1 VTRFAE
7 ARAALQSNASLRD
20 ETDALLR
27 AQADSALAET
37 TPPWPAPLAPEALYG
52 LPGEIVRAIEPHSE
66 ADPAALLIQLLV
78 ALGNVIGRGP
88 QFIVEQCPHH
98 INLFAVIVGQ
108 TAKARKGT
116 SWARILALLLTVDPF
131 WAENRIHGGV
141 GSGEG
146 IIWAVRDPIL
156 KGDKLIDEGVADKRI
171 LLHES
176 EFAQILAVIQRSGDT
191 TSEVLRRV
199 WDGAPLQT
207 LTKNS
212 PARATGA
219 HVSVIGHIT
228 ASELVRRL
236 HETEVANGLAN
247 RVIFCCA
254 RRHKELPD
262 GGNLEWSR
270 YPHLIEKV
278 STAMAFATTVDRM
291 ERDSTARDLWH
302 EVYHDLSEGRAGLLG
317 AVTSRAEAQV
327 LRLSMI
333 YALLDRS
340 PVIRREH
347 LAAALAVWRY
357 ADDSCRHI
365 FGDSLGDGTAD
376 EILRALR
383 ANPEGLTRTQ
393 IRDLFSRH
401 KPESEIGRALG
412 TLQKHGRAECSAEE
426 TGGRPSERWFGNAT
440 KAT

>member
-1 VTRFAE
+1 
-7 ARAALQSNASLRD
+7 LQGDANLRD

-27 AQADSALAET
+27 AQADSALAAT
-37 TPPWPAPLAPEALYG
+37 APLWPAPLAPEAFYG
-52 LPGEIVRAIEPHSE
+52 LPGEIVGAIEPHSE

-88 QFIVEQCPHH
+88 HFIVEQCSHH
-98 INLFAVIVGQ
+98 LNLFAVVVGQ
-108 TAKARKGT
+108 TSKARKGT
-116 SWARILALLLTVDPF
+116 SWARILALLLTLDPF

-146 IIWAVRDPIL
+146 IIWGVRDPIL

-176 EFAQILAVIQRSGDT
+176 EFAQILAVVQRSGDT
-191 TSEVLRRV
+191 TSEVLRRA
-199 WDGAPLQT
+199 WDGTPLQT
-207 LTKNS
+207 LTKTS

-219 HVSVIGHIT
+219 HVSMVGHIT

-236 HETEVANGLAN
+236 HETEIANGLAN
-247 RVIFCCA
+247 RIIFCCA
-254 RRHKELPD
+254 QRHNELPE
-262 GGNLEWSR
+262 GGSLEWSR
-270 YPHLIEKV
+270 YPHVIERLRAAV
-278 STAMAFATTVDRM
+278 AFAKTVGSM
-291 ERDSTARDLWH
+291 ERDPAARDLWR

-327 LRLSMI
+327 LRLPMI
-333 YALLDRS
+333 YALLDCS
-340 PVIRREH
+340 PVIRRDH
-347 LAAALAVWRY
+347 LAAGLAVWKY

-365 FGDSLGDGTAD
+365 FGDSLGEGTAD

-383 ANPEGLTRTQ
+383 ANPEGLTRTH

-412 TLQKHGRAECSAEE
+412 TLQKHGRAEYSTEG
-426 TGGRPSERWFGNAT
+426 TGGRPSERWFASAT